1 MPPPDARP
9 PMGMRPVLEGRCC
22 LLLLLL
28 RLHMSALARM
38 LLAAL
43 GPMLLRRV
51 ASRLARMLLL
61 LLMLALVVLGTF
73 PAPLTRGFHARALS
87 RSSL

>member
-1 MPPPDARP
+1 MPLPDLCPAT
-9 PMGMRPVLEGRCC
+9 GMRPVLDGLGC

-28 RLHMSALARM
+28 RLAMSALARM

-43 GPMLLRRV
+43 GPMLLRRG
-51 ASRLARMLLL
+51 ASRVARMLLAL
-61 LLMLALVVLGTF
+61 LIWALVLAGTF
-73 PAPLTRGFHARALS
+73 PAPFTRGFHERALS